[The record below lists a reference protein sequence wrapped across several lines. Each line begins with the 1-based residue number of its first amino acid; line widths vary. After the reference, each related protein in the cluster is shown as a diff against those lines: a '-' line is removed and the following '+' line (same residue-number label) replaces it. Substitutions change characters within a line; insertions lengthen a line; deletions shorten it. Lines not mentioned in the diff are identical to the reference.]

1 MKKIF
6 SFMIMSALCLS
17 LAVPAFASD
26 TTTVTSESNPVVA
39 HWEDGNTETF
49 RLADGTE
56 ITFYVKDMGPTTLA
70 ALKSGSSFTAFAD
83 RPTPHDYNCIPS
95 DGDYANVTVGNIDEN
110 DEARMRVSITVTV
123 NGATITRD
131 KNLYPGEEHGVNA
144 IDNAGNGLDCT
155 FHTMI
160 TPLNYTPIEYSYD
173 AIQDWRH

>member
-6 SFMIMSALCLS
+6 SFIIMSALCLS

-39 HWEDGNTETF
+39 HWEDGNNETF

-70 ALKSGSSFTAFAD
+70 ALKSGSSFAAFAD